1 MTSVWQLVVISLIYI
16 TTLFLVAWYGDK
28 RAHASR
34 PIHNSGAVFSL
45 SLAVYCT
52 SWTFYGAVGQAAN
65 SGWLFL
71 TIYIGPIIFLLFF
84 SKFLKKITHIAKE
97 KRLTSIADFIGN
109 RYGRDH
115 TLAIIITLVAIL
127 GVIPYVALQLKA
139 IAITFE
145 LATNPF
151 NHIDSSTLPFWED
164 TAFHISWIM
173 ALFVIIF
180 GTRDIDAS
188 EQHPGMILAV
198 AFESLVKLAAILV
211 IGIWVVFFL
220 YDSPTGFLEIAK
232 SNIPEHALF
241 NSDIISVAF
250 ILQSFLAGFAILCLP
265 RQFQVAIIENEQPKH
280 IYTARWLFPLYLAL
294 MLLSIVPIAL
304 AGQLFLDDLGFAAD
318 TYVLSLPVALEQ
330 EVLATIAFLGGASA
344 ATGMIIVA
352 TIAISTMVSNELVLP
367 IFFRKAP
374 YNSERQHSAQV
385 RRLVLSVRRIVIVA
399 LMLCSYLFY
408 RAVGEFESL
417 ASIGLL
423 AFAAVAQFA
432 PALIG
437 GMLWQG
443 ANRQGA
449 IAGVL
454 GGTFVWFIML
464 LWPVLNQTLDTG
476 PNVSA
481 AWITLDDFSLGSLV
495 SLWVNVS
502 LFIFF
507 SVVTNSSVRER
518 MLANDF
524 TSNKALKAS
533 ASPIQEIHFH
543 CKVDDVRVVLE
554 RILGEQKTH
563 DFFHHYQAQHGV
575 QYDHAIASLQL
586 LRQSEKLLAS
596 VVGSSSAQV
605 IFSTLLGGEQIHI
618 GDLTFLASEASQ
630 AFVMNREQ
638 LQAALENLQQGVSVI
653 DNNLNLVAWNRRYI
667 ELLDYPADLI
677 YVGKPVSEL
686 IAFNAARGYCGPGQ
700 VKQQVERRMQFL
712 QGTSS
717 HQFERQ
723 LPNGTVIL
731 MQGHPMP
738 DGGFVTSFT
747 DITMHRRAE
756 QALKEA
762 NVSLEQRVEESSQ
775 ELTDLTEQ
783 LIESNQSKTRFL
795 AAAGHDLMQ
804 PLNAAKLFASTLAQH
819 QFSPEQRQLLE
830 HLEGSLQSVENVLSV
845 LVEISKLDAG
855 AMEPKIAPLQLNTLL
870 KPLRD
875 EFTAIAANKGIELR
889 TRCNNHWVHGDSHWL
904 RRIIQNL
911 LSNAIRYTDHGG
923 VLMGCRKRGDYLAI
937 DIWDTGP
944 GIPQSKLKDIFQEFK
959 RIPGPNTDSKGLGLG
974 LAIVERMA
982 SKMGYKIEVESWVD
996 YGSRFRLLVPLAEP
1010 QETTANEPNQQI
1022 QPSNIGSLQGLK
1034 VFVIDNDIEVLTAM
1048 TALLNS
1054 WDCEVFSC
1062 QRLEEALTIPFEPA
1076 IMLADYQL
1084 DNDETG
1090 LEVMQALQTRFNK
1103 DIPGVLISADPRES
1117 TEEKAKAL
1125 GFYFLRKPLKP
1136 AALRALIRRMMR

>member
-16 TTLFLVAWYGDK
+16 TALFVVAWYGDK
-28 RAHASR
+28 RAHAGR
-34 PIHNSGAVFSL
+34 PVHNSGIVFSL

-52 SWTFYGAVGQAAN
+52 SWTFYGAVGQAAS

-71 TIYIGPIIFLLFF
+71 TIYIGPIVFLLFF
-84 SKFLKKITHIAKE
+84 SKFLKKIIHIAKE

-151 NHIDSSTLPFWED
+151 NHVDSNTLPFWED

-220 YDSPTGFLEIAK
+220 YDSPSGFLDI
-232 SNIPEHALF
+232 SLHNIPDHALF

-304 AGQLFLDDLGFAAD
+304 TGQLFLEDLGFAPD
-318 TYVLSLPVALEQ
+318 TYVLSLPVALGQ
-330 EVLATIAFLGGASA
+330 EALATIAFLGGASA

-374 YNSERQHSAQV
+374 NNTERQHSVRV
-385 RRLVLSVRRIVIVA
+385 RRLVLSVRRLVIIA
-399 LMLCSYLFY
+399 LMLSSYLFY

-454 GGTFVWFIML
+454 GGTFVWFSML
-464 LWPVLNQTLDTG
+464 LWPVLNQTLGTELV
-476 PNVSA
+476 NA
-481 AWITLDDFSLGSLV
+481 AWFTLDDFSMGVLV
-495 SLWVNVS
+495 SLWLNIS

-518 MLANDF
+518 MIASDF
-524 TSNKALKAS
+524 TSNKALKSNAN
-533 ASPIQEIHFH
+533 PIQEIHFH

-563 DFFHHYQAQHGV
+563 DFFAQYQAQHGI

-586 LRQSEKLLAS
+586 LRHSEKLLAS

-630 AFVMNREQ
+630 AYVMSREQ
-638 LQAALENLQQGVSVI
+638 LQAALENLQQGVSVV
-653 DNNLNLVAWNRRYI
+653 DNNLSLIAWNRRYI

-677 YVGKPVSEL
+677 YVGKPVAEL
-686 IAFNAARGYCGPGQ
+686 IAFNAGRGYCGPGT
-700 VKQQVERRMQFL
+700 VEQQVDRRMQFL
-712 QGTSS
+712 QESS
-717 HQFERQ
+717 AHQFERQ

-783 LIESNQSKTRFL
+783 LIEANQSKTRFL

-819 QFSPEQRQLLE
+819 KFEGEQKQLLE
-830 HLEGSLQSVENVLSV
+830 HLEGSLQSVEDVLSV

-855 AMEPKIAPLQLNTLL
+855 AMEPKIAPLPLNTLL
-870 KPLRD
+870 KPLKD
-875 EFTAIAANKGIELR
+875 EFTAIAADKGIELR
-889 TRCNNHWVHGDSHWL
+889 TRCGNHWVQGDSHWL

-911 LSNAIRYTDHGG
+911 LSNAVRYTDKGG

-944 GIPQSKLKDIFQEFK
+944 GIPQSKIKDIFQEFK

-1010 QETTANEPNQQI
+1010 QQI
-1022 QPSNIGSLQGLK
+1022 PSTPQNTRPQASNLGSFQGLQ

-1054 WDCEVFSC
+1054 WECEVFSC
-1062 QRLEEALTIPFEPA
+1062 QRLADALDIPFQPA

-1090 LEVMQALQTRFNK
+1090 LEVMQALQSKFSK
-1103 DIPGVLISADPRES
+1103 PIPGVLISADPRES
-1117 TEEKAKAL
+1117 TEEKAKEL

>member
-1 MTSVWQLVVISLIYI
+1 MTSVWQLVVISLLYI
-16 TTLFLVAWYGDK
+16 CTLFLVAWYGDR
-28 RAHASR
+28 RAYKGK

-52 SWTFYGAVGQAAN
+52 SWTFYGAVGQAAT
-65 SGWLFL
+65 SGWMFM
-71 TIYIGPIIFLLFF
+71 TIYIGPIVVLLFF
-84 SKFLKKITHIAKE
+84 SRFLKKIIHIAKE

-139 IAITFE
+139 IATTFE
-145 LATNPF
+145 LVTHPL
-151 NHIDSSTLPFWED
+151 DQLPPSNIVFWKD

-173 ALFVIIF
+173 AAFVIIY

-198 AFESLVKLAAILV
+198 AFESIVKLIAILV
-211 IGIWVVFFL
+211 IGVWVVFYL
-220 YDSPTGFLEIAK
+220 YDQPLEFLDLAQHT
-232 SNIPEHALF
+232 IPEHVLF

-265 RQFQVAIIENEQPKH
+265 RQFQVAIIENDNPKH
-280 IYTARWLFPLYLAL
+280 IYTARWMFPLYLAL
-294 MLLSIVPIAL
+294 MLISIVPIAL
-304 AGQLFLDDLGFAAD
+304 TGQLFLQDLGFTPD
-318 TYVLSLPVALEQ
+318 TYVLSLPVSLEQ
-330 EVLATIAFLGGASA
+330 ETLAIIAFIGGASA
-344 ATGMIIVA
+344 ATGMIIVS

-367 IFFRKAP
+367 IFFRNAP
-374 YNSERQHSAQV
+374 NKLEMHQSLRV
-385 RRLVLSVRRIVIVA
+385 RRLVLTVRRLVIIG
-399 LMLCSYLFY
+399 LMLSSYLFY

-437 GMLWQG
+437 GMLWQS

-454 GGTFVWFIML
+454 SGTFVWVTML
-464 LWPVLNQTLDTG
+464 LWPVLTQTLSTQADVNT
-476 PNVSA
+476 
-481 AWITLDDFSLGSLV
+481 AWFALDDFSFGVLI
-495 SLWVNVS
+495 SLWVNISMFV
-502 LFIFF
+502 FF
-507 SVVTNSSVRER
+507 SMVTNSTVRER
-518 MLANDF
+518 MIANDF
-524 TSNKALKAS
+524 TSNKALKDNDSIAHD
-533 ASPIQEIHFH
+533 IHFH
-543 CKVDDVRVVLE
+543 CRVDDVRVVLE
-554 RILGEQKTH
+554 RILGEQKTAE
-563 DFFHHYQAQHGV
+563 FFIQYQTQHGV
-575 QYDHAIASLQL
+575 QYDNAIASLQL

-605 IFSTLLGGEQIHI
+605 IFSTLLGGEQVHI

-630 AFVMNREQ
+630 AYVMNREQ

-653 DNNLNLVAWNRRYI
+653 DKNLNLVAWNRRYI

-677 YVGKPVSEL
+677 YVGKPIAEL
-686 IAFNAARGYCGPGQ
+686 ISYNAGRGFCGAGS
-700 VKQQVERRMQFL
+700 VEQQVARRMHFL
-712 QGTSS
+712 QKSS
-717 HQFERQ
+717 AHQFERQ
-723 LPNGTVIL
+723 LPSGTVIL

-756 QALKEA
+756 QALREV

-775 ELTDLTEQ
+775 ELSDLTEQ
-783 LIESNQSKTRFL
+783 LIEANQSKTRFL

-819 QFSPEQRQLLE
+819 SLDADKKQLLD
-830 HLEGSLQSVENVLSV
+830 HLEGSLQSVEDVLSV

-855 AMEPKIAPLQLNTLL
+855 IVEPKIVPLELNTLL

-875 EFTAIAANKGIELR
+875 EFTAIAADKNIELR
-889 TRCNNHWVHGDSHWL
+889 TRCGNYWVLGDSHWL

-911 LSNAIRYTDHGG
+911 LSNAVRYTEKGG
-923 VLMGCRKRGDYLAI
+923 VLMGCRKRGDHLVI
-937 DIWDTGP
+937 EVWDSGP
-944 GIPQSKLKDIFQEFK
+944 GIPRSKLQEIFLEFK
-959 RIPGPNTDSKGLGLG
+959 RLPNQTTDNKGLGLG

-982 SKMGYKIEVESWVD
+982 TKMGYRIEVDSWID
-996 YGSRFRLLVPLAEP
+996 YGSRFRLIVPLTQP
-1010 QETTANEPNQQI
+1010 QDIPVETAQQPI
-1022 QPSNIGSLQGLK
+1022 QPAKLSSFNGLK
-1034 VFVIDNDIEVLTAM
+1034 TFVIDNDIEVLTAM
-1048 TALLNS
+1048 EALLTS
-1054 WDCEVFSC
+1054 WECEVFSC
-1062 QRLEEALTIPFEPA
+1062 QRLDQIQNIPFEPQ

-1084 DNDETG
+1084 DNDESG
-1090 LEVMQALQTRFNK
+1090 IDAMLLLQSRFK
-1103 DIPGVLISADPRES
+1103 KPIPGVLITADPREA
-1117 TEEKAKAL
+1117 TEDQAKSL

-1136 AALRALIRRMMR
+1136 AALRALIRRMTR